1 MINHWQIMALDSTLF
16 FNLSLISVA
25 SPRAKRWCC
34 CQQSHHGGGLIWSS
48 RWFSGTTAAAMKWLT
63 AWLDLQPDWN
73 GVVWVN
79 GPNPASSAWHAV
91 ATPLHSWYVSSLIRW
106 GCLNKKKAC
115 HVHVA
120 HDRTG
125 CPFTS
130 TSQEH
135 FHVESVGE
143 IGSFKTD
150 HRSTCGIADH
160 SWVRFQTV
168 SAGVVAI
175 HEPLH

>member
-25 SPRAKRWCC
+25 SPRAKRY
-34 CQQSHHGGGLIWSS
+34 WSS
-48 RWFSGTTAAAMKWLT
+48 RGFSGTTAAAMRWLT

-79 GPNPASSAWHAV
+79 GPNPASSAWHAIV
-91 ATPLHSWYVSSLIRW
+91 TPLHSWYVSSLISW
-106 GCLNKKKAC
+106 GCLKKRKPVMC
-115 HVHVA
+115 MLHVTATLLLA
-120 HDRTG
+120 HHRCT
-125 CPFTS
+125 
-130 TSQEH
+130 
-135 FHVESVGE
+135 FHVESVCE
-143 IGSFKTD
+143 IGTFKID

-168 SAGVVAI
+168 SAGLVAI